1 MADVLRLDV
10 PPETPSTHRRTGG
23 IVIGIA
29 AILGA
34 VGYGFSQIPPTHDKA
49 LAAGRSLHLCS
60 PEPPSDIQ
68 PFQSGWLGSGSTF
81 ASAVKD
87 TLSGYRAKYPD
98 WNIDFVEGREYSRK
112 DFWGQP
118 GYRYEG
124 SFRVTPKWQGSF
136 CYGLRVDSR
145 AST

>member
-1 MADVLRLDV
+1 MADVLRIDV
-10 PPETPSTHRRTGG
+10 PPETPSTLRRTGG

-49 LAAGRSLHLCS
+49 LAAGRSLHFCS

-87 TLSGYRAKYPD
+87 TLSGYRA
-98 WNIDFVEGREYSRK
+98 NIPTGTSILLRAANIRGRTSGANPAIDTRGPFV
-112 DFWGQP
+112 
-118 GYRYEG
+118 
-124 SFRVTPKWQGSF
+124 
-136 CYGLRVDSR
+136 
-145 AST
+145 